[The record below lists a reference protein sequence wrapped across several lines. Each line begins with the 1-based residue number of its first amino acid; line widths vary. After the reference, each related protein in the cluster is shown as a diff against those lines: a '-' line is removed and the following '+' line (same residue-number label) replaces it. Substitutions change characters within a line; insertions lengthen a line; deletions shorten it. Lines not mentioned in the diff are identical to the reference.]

1 MENEK
6 KLLDYLKRATTDLRE
21 VRRRLREL
29 EERDQEPI
37 AIVGIGCRYP
47 RGIRT
52 PEQLWTLVA
61 NGEEALTPFPED
73 RGWDVD
79 SLYHPDSEH
88 LGTSYTK
95 VGAFLHDAAEF
106 DPGFFGISPREAL
119 AMDPQQRLLLETS
132 WEAIERAGIDPT
144 TLRGTQT
151 GVFTGLMYFDYGSR
165 VQSAPDDIEGYLG
178 NGSAGSIASGR
189 VSYTFGFEGPAVTVD
204 TACSSSLVAIHLA
217 AQSLRKGESTL
228 ALAGG
233 ASVMST
239 PDVFV
244 DFSRQRGLSADGR
257 CKAFSADADG
267 TGWGEGAG
275 VLLLERLSDARR
287 NGHQVLGVV
296 RGSAVN
302 QDGASSGLTAPNG
315 PSQQRV
321 IRQALASAGLTAA
334 EVDAV
339 EGHGTGT
346 TLGDPIE
353 AQALLSTY
361 GQERDGDRPLWLGSV
376 KSNVGHTQA
385 AAGVAGVIKMVMA
398 MRAGV
403 LPKTLHADEPSP
415 HVDWSAGA
423 VELLSEAREWPEVGH
438 PRRAGV
444 SSFGIS
450 GTNAHVI
457 VEQAPVDESAADGV
471 VESAGVPGV
480 ESGVAGLPVPWVV
493 SGKSAVALAGQG
505 ERLAAAVSGVDRS
518 VAGVGWSL
526 VSGRSVFGHRAVVVG
541 QDLDGLLAGVRGLA
555 AGRSADGDTVSGLVS
570 GVADVS
576 GRRVFVFP
584 GQGSQWVGM
593 AEALLESSP
602 VFGSRLGECAAALEP
617 FVDWSLLDVV
627 RGVEGAASLERVD
640 VVQPVLWA
648 VMVSLAAVW
657 RSVGIEPDAV
667 VGHSQGE
674 IAAAVVGGWLSLSD
688 GARVVALRSKAI
700 GEVLAGGG
708 GMLAV
713 QAPADEVETWL
724 EDVEGVGI
732 AAVNGPRSVVLSGTR
747 EGLEACVEVWSARG
761 VWVKWVPVDYASHSE
776 QVEEVRG
783 RILADLAPLSPLSG
797 GVPMLSTMTGEW
809 VGDEGGGLGAGYWVE
824 NLRRPVRFADATRR
838 LTAEGFGA
846 FVEVSAHPVLVMGI
860 EETIDAARTD
870 GGPEDAAP
878 VVAVGTL
885 RRGEGGW
892 DQFLRSLAGLFV
904 RGAAEPDWKVLL
916 GGPHPRVEL
925 PTYAFQR
932 ERLWLDATAVSG
944 DVAGLGQ
951 VRVEHE
957 LLGAGVGIAGAGGV
971 LFTGRVGVST
981 HPWLADHAVSGVV
994 LLPGAGFV
1002 ELVVRAGDEV
1012 GCGRVEE
1019 LMLAAP
1025 LVVPARG
1032 SVQVQ
1037 VVVGAV
1043 EDGGR
1048 RTVGVYSGSGDGVEG
1063 EWVCHAT
1070 GSLTPDTAPQSGG
1083 GSVLSAAWPPPGA
1096 ERIDLVGVYEDLAV
1110 EGYEYGPV
1118 FQGLNGVWRNG
1129 EEVFAEV
1136 ALPEGTVVDGF
1147 GLHPA
1152 LLDAALQAA
1161 SFGSFIPEPDTG
1173 EGGGVRL
1180 PFAWSGV
1187 SLYASGASSLRVRL
1201 WPVGEDGFG
1210 VELADAAG
1218 LPVARVD
1225 SLVTRE
1231 ISAEQL
1237 NTAAGGRDVTDGALW
1252 RLSWTPVASAP
1263 FGGPR
1268 PEWVVLGEGST
1279 LAGAAD
1285 TMADLAEIKVL
1296 ANAGGEVPEWVL
1308 VDVDAWAAA
1317 SSTESGSDVP
1327 DVVRSVTGRALAL
1340 AQEWLSDDR
1349 WAASRL
1355 VWVTRGAV
1363 GVHAHEPVPGLALSG
1378 VWGLVRAAQSEHP
1391 DRFALLDLDP
1401 ATDLVGPGGSADA
1414 PHTPVDGILAV
1425 LASGEPQLAVR
1436 EGELLAARLAP
1447 ARSGDALT
1455 APAGDAPWR
1464 LAKDPGGNLDALT
1477 VVPAPDA
1484 AEALGEGEVRIAVH
1498 AAGVNFRDVLMAL
1511 GMVSARGTQLGGE
1524 AAGVV
1529 THIGPGVTGVAVGDR
1544 VMGVF
1549 DGPFGPVAVADRRM
1563 VARIPDAW
1571 TYAEAATVP
1580 LVYLTAYYG
1589 LVDLASVKPGDRV
1602 LVHAATGGV
1611 GMAAVQLAR
1620 HLGAEVYGTA
1630 SPGKWATLRAMGFD
1644 ERHMASSRSL
1654 DFADHFLSGGG
1665 VDVVLNSLAHEY
1677 VDASLRLLTRGG
1689 HFLEMGKTDIR
1700 EAEEVAAAHP
1710 GVKYQA
1716 YDLTVFTGVGDPGA
1730 IPERIQEILSELLAL
1745 FDKGVLQPLPV
1756 TTWDVRRASAALRHM
1771 SQARHTGKIALTVP
1785 QRLNPGGT
1793 ALVTG
1798 GTGVLGSLLARH
1810 LVTEHGVRNLLLV
1823 SRRGEDAP
1831 GAEAQRE
1838 ELAALGADVRIVACD
1853 TSDRAALE
1861 ALLATVPAEAPL
1873 TGVFHT
1879 AGVLDDGVV
1888 EAMTPERV
1896 DAVMRPKVDA
1906 AWNLHE
1912 LTRDLDLAAFV
1923 LYSSA
1928 AGVSGDAG
1936 QANYAAAN
1944 VFLDALAQRR
1954 RAAGLPGQSLAWGL
1968 WEDRSEMTG
1977 HLGDADL
1984 ARLADAGVRG
1994 FAAAEGLA
2002 LLDHAHGFDE
2012 ALLIPMRLDT
2022 AALAA
2027 DASPVPHLFRG
2038 IARTPVARRVASDD
2052 TVSQGTDLET
2062 RLASLSP
2069 AERNETV
2076 LELVRERV
2084 AAVLGHAGPDAV
2096 EPARAFKEIG
2106 FDSLTAVEL
2115 RNRLN
2120 TATGLRLPATLVFDY
2135 PTPTALAQ
2143 YLLTELAPGLP
2154 TEEPLG
2160 SRLLEQLAHIETV
2173 MGESATTADLDADLH
2188 SAVTARLNGI
2198 LTAWNSA
2205 QRAPD
2210 HGAAAVE
2217 LDSAS
2222 DDEIFDFIDSTFGK
2236 S

>member
-37 AIVGIGCRYP
+37 AIVGIGCRFP

-52 PEQLWTLVA
+52 PEQLWTLVVG
-61 NGEEALTPFPED
+61 GEEALTPFPED
-73 RGWDVD
+73 RGWDID
-79 SLYHPDSEH
+79 SLYHPDPEH

-144 TLRGTQT
+144 TLRGSRT

-165 VQSAPDDIEGYLG
+165 VRSAPDDIEGYLG

-217 AQSLRKGESTL
+217 AQSLRKGESAL

-233 ASVMST
+233 ASIMST

-244 DFSRQRGLSADGR
+244 DFSRQRGLAADGR
-257 CKAFSADADG
+257 CKAYAAGADG
-267 TGWGEGAG
+267 TGWGEGVG
-275 VLLLERLSDARR
+275 VLVLERLSDARR
-287 NGHQVLGVV
+287 NGRRVLGLV

-321 IRQALASAGLTAA
+321 IRQALANAGLTPA

-346 TLGDPIE
+346 KLGDPIE

-361 GQERDGDRPLWLGSV
+361 GQEREGGRPLWLGSV

-403 LPKTLHADEPSP
+403 LPRTLHVGEPSP

-423 VELLSEAREWPEVGH
+423 VELLTEAREWPEMGR

-457 VEQAPVDESAADGV
+457 VEQAPVGESVVEPGV
-471 VESAGVPGV
+471 VPE
-480 ESGVAGLPVPWVV
+480 VAVPWVV
-493 SGKSAVALAGQG
+493 SGKSAEALAGQA
-505 ERLAAAVSGVDRS
+505 ERLAETVSGADVS
-518 VAGVGWSL
+518 AAGVGWSL
-526 VSGRSVFGHRAVVVG
+526 VSGRSVFRHRAVAVG
-541 QDLDGLLAGVRGLA
+541 QDVDGLLAGVRALA
-555 AGRSADGDTVSGLVS
+555 AGSSDVADVVS
-570 GVADVS
+570 GVADVA

-593 AEALLESSP
+593 AEGLLESSP
-602 VFGSRLGECAAALEP
+602 VFGARMAECGAALEP
-617 FVDWSLLDVV
+617 FVEWSLLDVV

-657 RSVGIEPDAV
+657 RSVGVEPDAV

-688 GARVVALRSKAI
+688 GARVVALRSRAI

-713 QAPADEVETWL
+713 QASAEEVEVWL
-724 EDVEGVGI
+724 EGVAGVNV

-747 EGLEACVEVWSARG
+747 EGLEACVEAWSARG

-776 QVEEVRG
+776 QVERVRD
-783 RILADLAPLSPLSG
+783 RILADLAPVVPLAG

-809 VGDEGGGLGAGYWVE
+809 VGVGGEDGGLGAGYWVE

-838 LTAEGFGA
+838 LAEEGFGA
-846 FVEVSAHPVLVMGI
+846 FVELSAHPVLVMGI
-860 EETIDAARTD
+860 EETIDAAR
-870 GGPEDAAP
+870 GESAEDAAS

-904 RGAAEPDWKVLL
+904 RGAAEPDWKLLL

-932 ERLWLDATAVSG
+932 ERLWLDAGVVSG

-951 VRVEHE
+951 VAVEHE
-957 LLGAGVGIAGAGGV
+957 LLGAGVGVAGAGGV
-971 LFTGRVGVST
+971 LFTGRIARSS

-994 LLPGAGFV
+994 LLPGAAFV

-1025 LVVPARG
+1025 LVVPASG

-1037 VVVGAV
+1037 VVVGAE

-1048 RTVGVYSGSGDGVEG
+1048 RSVGVYSGSDEGVEG
-1063 EWVCHAT
+1063 QWTCHAT
-1070 GSLTPDTAPQSGG
+1070 GFLTVDSELQSQTQPLAG
-1083 GSVLSAAWPPPGA
+1083 VWPPPGA
-1096 ERIDLVGVYEDLAV
+1096 DRVDLVGVYEDLAA
-1110 EGYEYGPV
+1110 EGYEYGPL
-1118 FQGLNGVWRNG
+1118 FQGLSSVWRRG

-1136 ALPEGTVVDGF
+1136 ALPDGTAVDGF

-1161 SFGSFIPEPDTG
+1161 GFGSFVPEQG
-1173 EGGGVRL
+1173 EGMRL

-1201 WPVGEDGFG
+1201 WPVGDDGFG

-1237 NTAAGGRDVTDGALW
+1237 NAAASGRDVTDDALW
-1252 RLSWTPVASAP
+1252 RLSWTPVSATS
-1263 FGGPR
+1263 GEGR
-1268 PEWVVLGEGST
+1268 RAEWVVLGEGST
-1279 LAGAAD
+1279 LVGGVG
-1285 TMADLAEIKVL
+1285 TMADPAELKVL
-1296 ANAGGEVPEWVL
+1296 ADAGGDLPEWVL
-1308 VDVDAWAAA
+1308 VDVEAWAAA
-1317 SSTESGSDVP
+1317 SAP
-1327 DVVRSVTGRALAL
+1327 DFGAGAGLGAGLPGEVRSVTKRALTL
-1340 AQEWLSDDR
+1340 IQQWLSDDR
-1349 WAASRL
+1349 WASSRL

-1363 GVHAHEPVPGLALSG
+1363 GVHADEPVPGLALSG

-1391 DRFALLDLDP
+1391 DRFALLDLPP
-1401 ATDLVGPGGSADA
+1401 AEDSAGSSGPSADVPQA
-1414 PHTPVDGILAV
+1414 PVDEILAV
-1425 LASGEPQLAVR
+1425 LAAGEPQLALR
-1436 EGELLAARLAP
+1436 EGALLAARLAP
-1447 ARSGDALT
+1447 ARSGEALI
-1455 APAGDAPWR
+1455 APVGDTPWR

-1477 VVPAPDA
+1477 VVPAPDLV
-1484 AEALGEGEVRIAVH
+1484 EPLGEGQVRIAVR

-1511 GMVSARGTQLGGE
+1511 GMVPARGTQLGGE

-1529 THIGPGVTGVAVGDR
+1529 THLGPGVTGVAVGDR

-1563 VARIPDAW
+1563 VARIPDTW

-1630 SPGKWATLRAMGFD
+1630 GPGKRATLRAMGFD

-1654 DFADHFLSGGG
+1654 DFADHFLSGTGGEG

-1677 VDASLRLLTRGG
+1677 VDASLRLLPRGG

-1700 EAEEVAAAHP
+1700 EADEVAAAHP
-1710 GVKYQA
+1710 GVAYQA
-1716 YDLTVFTGVGDPGA
+1716 YDLTVLTGVGSPGA
-1730 IPERIQEILSELLAL
+1730 VPERIQEILAELLAL
-1745 FDKGVLQPLPV
+1745 FDKGALRPLPV

-1785 QRLNPGGT
+1785 QRLNPDGT
-1793 ALVTG
+1793 VLVTG
-1798 GTGVLGSLLARH
+1798 GTGVLGRLLARH
-1810 LVTEHGVRNLLLV
+1810 LIAEHGVRNLLLV

-1831 GAEAQRE
+1831 GAESLRD
-1838 ELAALGADVRIVACD
+1838 ELTALGADVRIVACD
-1853 TSDRAALE
+1853 TSDRAAL
-1861 ALLATVPAEAPL
+1861 ASLLATVPAGAPL

-1888 EAMTPERV
+1888 EAMTPDRI

-1954 RAAGLPGQSLAWGL
+1954 RAGGLPGQSLAWGL
-1968 WEDRSEMTG
+1968 WDDRSEMTG
-1977 HLGDADL
+1977 HLGEADL
-1984 ARLADAGVRG
+1984 VRLAEAGVRG
-1994 FAAAEGLA
+1994 LAAGEGLA
-2002 LLDHAHGFDE
+2002 LLDHAHGFDD
-2012 ALLIPMRLDT
+2012 ALLVPMRLDT

-2027 DASPVPHLFRG
+2027 DAAPVPHLFRG
-2038 IARTPVARRVASDD
+2038 IVRTPVARRVAADD
-2052 TVSQGTDLET
+2052 TGSQGTDLET
-2062 RLASLSP
+2062 RLAGLSP
-2069 AERNETV
+2069 AERDETV

-2084 AAVLGHAGPDAV
+2084 AAVLGHTGPDAV
-2096 EPARAFKEIG
+2096 EPARAFKELG

-2160 SRLLEQLAHIETV
+2160 VRLLEQLAHIEAV
-2173 MGESATTADLDADLH
+2173 MGESAATADFDADLH
-2188 SAVTARLNGI
+2188 SAVTARLNSMM
-2198 LTAWNSA
+2198 TAWNSA

-2217 LDSAS
+2217 LDAAS